1 VGPCKEEFDMAVIMT
16 ADVSGMDQAMYEG
29 MMSQFR
35 PAILA
40 SNGFIMHLGHAI
52 DGGWRVTEVWES
64 RSAWHNWYDGTV
76 KPNLPP
82 GMEPAISVEDVHEIV
97 TP

>member
-1 VGPCKEEFDMAVIMT
+1 MAVIMS

-29 MMSQFR
+29 MMGQFR

-40 SNGFIMHLGHAI
+40 SDGFILHLGHAI
-52 DGGWRVTEVWES
+52 DGGWRVTEVWDS
-64 RSAWHNWYDGTV
+64 RSAWQSWYDGTV

-82 GMEPAISVEDVHEIV
+82 GMEPTISVQDAHTVV

>member
-1 VGPCKEEFDMAVIMT
+1 MAVFMS
-16 ADVSGMDQAMYEG
+16 ADVAGMDQAMYEG

-35 PAILA
+35 PAIIA
-40 SNGFIMHLGHAI
+40 SDGFILHLGQAI
-52 DGGWRVTEVWES
+52 DGGWRVTEVWDS
-64 RSAWHNWYDGTV
+64 RGAWQNWYEGTV

-82 GMEPAISVEDVHEIV
+82 GIEPTISLQDVHTVV